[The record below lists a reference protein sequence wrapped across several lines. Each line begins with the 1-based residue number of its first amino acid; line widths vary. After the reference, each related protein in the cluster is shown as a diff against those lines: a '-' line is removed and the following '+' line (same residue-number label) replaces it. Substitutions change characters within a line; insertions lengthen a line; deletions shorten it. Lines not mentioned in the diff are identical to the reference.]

1 MVRLLGVPLVRR
13 LLKGIVREA
22 NEELEDECRQAKE
35 QLKATQDE
43 LSSTRKALATFEKD
57 ARWLE
62 AERQKQQSRAEELAV
77 EIRRLQDAHT
87 SELRELKARHEQ
99 SERQLQDA
107 HTSELRELKAR
118 HEQSERQLQDAH
130 TSELRELKA
139 RHEQEMQSQRSELA
153 RCQQD
158 CAAARRQQKQAEAA
172 LSQVREAHEACRQAL
187 TAAEQELASFREIGE
202 RFLRLPEQVREGLSP
217 LFPQTGT
224 LELLCA
230 GVQQRTVERLG
241 EWCRSEFK
249 SGRCLEQAPE
259 LSELFTRLFGLA
271 YPTVVGRATRTLLL
285 PAIGEEFDSQFHD
298 KAGMRQVRGRIGRV
312 LFPGVRGADGSVVS
326 KAIVE
331 ID

>member
-1 MVRLLGVPLVRR
+1 MVRLLNVPLVRR

-22 NEELEDECRQAKE
+22 NEELEDECRQSKE
-35 QLKATQDE
+35 QLKAAQDE
-43 LSSTRKALATFEKD
+43 LSATHKALATSEKEV
-57 ARWLE
+57 RRLE
-62 AERQKQQSRAEELAV
+62 AECQNQQARAEELAA

-87 SELRELKARHEQ
+87 AELRELKARHEQ
-99 SERQLQDA
+99 SERQAKDA
-107 HTSELRELKAR
+107 HTAELRELKAR
-118 HEQSERQLQDAH
+118 HEK
-130 TSELRELKA
+130 EL
-139 RHEQEMQSQRSELA
+139 QSQRDELA
-153 RCQQD
+153 RSRQVS
-158 CAAARRQQKQAEAA
+158 AASRRAQEQAEAA
-172 LSQVREAHEACRQAL
+172 LTQVREAHATCRQAL
-187 TAAEQELASFREIGE
+187 EVAERELASFREIGE
-202 RFLRLPEQVREGLSP
+202 RFLRLPEKVREGLSP

-271 YPTVVGRATRTLLL
+271 YPSVVGRATRTLLL

>member
-43 LSSTRKALATFEKD
+43 LSSTRKALATSEKD
-57 ARWLE
+57 VRWLE
-62 AERQKQQSRAEELAV
+62 AERQKQQSRAEELAA
-77 EIRRLQDAHT
+77 EIRR
-87 SELRELKARHEQ
+87 
-99 SERQLQDA
+99 
-107 HTSELRELKAR
+107 
-118 HEQSERQLQDAH
+118 LQDAH

-172 LSQVREAHEACRQAL
+172 LSQAREAHEACRNAL

-202 RFLRLPEQVREGLSP
+202 RFLRLPEGVREGLSP

-259 LSELFTRLFGLA
+259 LSELFMRLFGLA
-271 YPTVVGRATRTLLL
+271 YPSVVGRATRTLML

-326 KAIVE
+326 KDIVE
-331 ID
+331 LG

>member
-1 MVRLLGVPLVRR
+1 MVRLLSVPLVRR

-43 LSSTRKALATFEKD
+43 LSSTRKALATSEKD
-57 ARWLE
+57 VRWLE
-62 AERQKQQSRAEELAV
+62 AERQKQQSRAEELAA

-99 SERQLQDA
+99 SERQLQN
-107 HTSELRELKAR
+107 
-118 HEQSERQLQDAH
+118 AH

-139 RHEQEMQSQRSELA
+139 RHEQELQSQRSELT

-158 CAAARRQQKQAEAA
+158 CAAARRQQEQAEAA
-172 LSQVREAHEACRQAL
+172 LSQVREAHEAYRQAL

-271 YPTVVGRATRTLLL
+271 YPPVVGRATRTLML

-331 ID
+331 LG

>member
-1 MVRLLGVPLVRR
+1 MVRLLSVPLVRR

-118 HEQSERQLQDAH
+118 HEQ
-130 TSELRELKA
+130 
-139 RHEQEMQSQRSELA
+139 EMQSQRSELA

-172 LSQVREAHEACRQAL
+172 LSQAREAHEACRNAL
-187 TAAEQELASFREIGE
+187 TAAEQELVSFREIGE

-271 YPTVVGRATRTLLL
+271 YPSVVGRATRTLML

-331 ID
+331 LG

>member
-35 QLKATQDE
+35 QLKATRDE
-43 LSSTRKALATFEKD
+43 LSSMRKALATFEKD

-62 AERQKQQSRAEELAV
+62 AERQEQQSRAEELAA

-87 SELRELKARHEQ
+87 F
-99 SERQLQDA
+99 
-107 HTSELRELKAR
+107 ELRELKAR

-139 RHEQEMQSQRSELA
+139 RHEQELQSQRSE
-153 RCQQD
+153 RTRWQRD
-158 CAAARRQQKQAEAA
+158 CEAARRQQKQAEAA

-202 RFLRLPEQVREGLSP
+202 RFLRLPEQVRKGLSP

-271 YPTVVGRATRTLLL
+271 YPTVVGRATRTLML

-298 KAGMRQVRGRIGRV
+298 KTGMRQVRGRIGRV

-331 ID
+331 LG